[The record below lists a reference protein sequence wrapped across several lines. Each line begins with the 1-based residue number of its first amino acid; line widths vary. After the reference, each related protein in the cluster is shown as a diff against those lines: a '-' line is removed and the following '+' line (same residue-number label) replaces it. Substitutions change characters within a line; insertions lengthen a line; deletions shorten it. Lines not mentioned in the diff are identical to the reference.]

1 MPGLGGASAHGKTF
15 ADATM
20 NRTRSKH
27 SAVDGQT
34 LPERRP
40 QTKDGQA
47 PVPRVRVF
55 PIMSLLRSELN
66 WLILFRLSAGRL

>member
-1 MPGLGGASAHGKTF
+1 MRGGASAHGKTF

-34 LPERRP
+34 LPKRRP

-47 PVPRVRVF
+47 PVPRGL
-55 PIMSLLRSELN
+55 SLGVVSTPYCRAAKLTLVH
-66 WLILFRLSAGRL
+66 